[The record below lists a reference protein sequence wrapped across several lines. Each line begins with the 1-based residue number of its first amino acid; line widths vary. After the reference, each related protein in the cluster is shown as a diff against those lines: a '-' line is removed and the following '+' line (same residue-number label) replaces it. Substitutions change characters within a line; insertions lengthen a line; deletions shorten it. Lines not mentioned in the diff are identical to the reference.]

1 MGKPLIVS
9 NRGGLPELVEDG
21 VNGYIFDGKAQELAD
36 RICQMQMLSKEQYI
50 QMGRTSLEKAQ
61 GLFDAKAYI
70 KQIESYYIESKTR
83 KGFQS

>member
-36 RICQMQMLSKEQYI
+36 RICQMQMLSKEQYT
-50 QMGRTSLEKAQ
+50 QMGLRSLEKAQ
-61 GLFDAKAYI
+61 RLFDAKAYVE
-70 KQIESYYIESKTR
+70 QIESYYIESKTR
-83 KGFQS
+83 KGF